1 MVQSEI
7 FGRVFRFAFGSNAG
21 TTFTIEQEGI
31 QFLVTAKHIFKD
43 AQFPAQTNIMV
54 LKEGRYKSIDVEIRY
69 PEDQEIDIA
78 VMKTN
83 PYQLVSPIYDN
94 KNTSEGIIWGQ
105 DVYFLGF
112 PYDFDMHLKSLPDS
126 KTPVPFIK
134 KACLSGALNEHSILV
149 LDGQN
154 NKGFSG
160 GPVCFKNIQT
170 GEKSMQIAGVISG
183 YYFEKKN
190 VLDRSGNVT
199 QFYLEDNTG
208 IVKAYDIKEA
218 VTVAKTWLS

>member
-94 KNTSEGIIWGQ
+94 KNTSEG
-105 DVYFLGF
+105 
-112 PYDFDMHLKSLPDS
+112 
-126 KTPVPFIK
+126 
-134 KACLSGALNEHSILV
+134 
-149 LDGQN
+149 
-154 NKGFSG
+154 
-160 GPVCFKNIQT
+160 
-170 GEKSMQIAGVISG
+170 
-183 YYFEKKN
+183 
-190 VLDRSGNVT
+190 
-199 QFYLEDNTG
+199 
-208 IVKAYDIKEA
+208 
-218 VTVAKTWLS
+218 